1 MRNPQASKARIG
13 QTIIIGL
20 LALSVFYK
28 INGPRFEQR
37 MNMAGSVFFI
47 TVNSLMTAFMGTIGL
62 FQNERPVFLREQAN
76 NMYSVS
82 AYFNAK
88 TLTEVPLTTL
98 TPLLYTII
106 VYFGMGFTV
115 TASQFFV
122 FFFSLWCLI

>member
-1 MRNPQASKARIG
+1 
-13 QTIIIGL
+13 
-20 LALSVFYK
+20 
-28 INGPRFEQR
+28 
-37 MNMAGSVFFI
+37 
-47 TVNSLMTAFMGTIGL
+47 MTAFMGTIGL

-88 TLTEVPLTTL
+88 TLTEVPLTTF

-115 TASQFFV
+115 TAEQFFV
-122 FFFSLWCLI
+122 FFFTLWCLI